1 MSMSYARKKLLLF
14 LPIFCL
20 GHVFNILLGKD
31 LNIDRWHLG
40 KVHDMILFFTFYLEL
55 NVSSQG
61 KDFFKKAQ
69 IINWKAFNIIK
80 IWTCRIQI

>member
-1 MSMSYARKKLLLF
+1 
-14 LPIFCL
+14 
-20 GHVFNILLGKD
+20 
-31 LNIDRWHLG
+31 
-40 KVHDMILFFTFYLEL
+40 MILFFTFYLEL

-80 IWTCRIQI
+80 I